1 MANCSC
7 SGNSGS
13 AYAAANRSGYGCLS
27 SVPTAGGIAYNCF
40 LPPTNMAYYQ
50 NFPFYNGPCG
60 TVAGESDSNDCGCN
74 NGGCNAN
81 CNNNWWNCCNN
92 SGSDSE
98 ESQNSCCNPCG
109 KGGNNMLCN
118 CSCNPCNPCN
128 PCCGPAAAL
137 VTSTGGVTT
146 TAGGAV
152 PLTLASQA
160 SNTSIPLALANM
172 MGPISVVG
180 DTVVFNCTG
189 TYLVFLSVSLPGTTS
204 YTGTIGLTV
213 NGTPAT
219 TATQTLALTTTA
231 YEGTSQALVRVTE
244 GSTMTVNTSAALTAA
259 GPGTAAN
266 VITLTIIRIA

>member
-1 MANCSC
+1 
-7 SGNSGS
+7 
-13 AYAAANRSGYGCLS
+13 
-27 SVPTAGGIAYNCF
+27 
-40 LPPTNMAYYQ
+40 
-50 NFPFYNGPCG
+50 
-60 TVAGESDSNDCGCN
+60 
-74 NGGCNAN
+74 
-81 CNNNWWNCCNN
+81 
-92 SGSDSE
+92 
-98 ESQNSCCNPCG
+98 
-109 KGGNNMLCN
+109 MLCN
-118 CSCNPCNPCN
+118 CPCN

-146 TAGGAV
+146 TAGGSI

-189 TYLVFLSVSLPGTTS
+189 TYLVFLSVSLPGTTT